1 LGLFCAARK
10 KSVLSFED
18 SQAEISVLS
27 FQNLKFEI
35 SVLSFQK

>member
-1 LGLFCAARK
+1 MSSVFWGFFWAARK

-27 FQNLKFEI
+27 FQK
-35 SVLSFQK
+35 